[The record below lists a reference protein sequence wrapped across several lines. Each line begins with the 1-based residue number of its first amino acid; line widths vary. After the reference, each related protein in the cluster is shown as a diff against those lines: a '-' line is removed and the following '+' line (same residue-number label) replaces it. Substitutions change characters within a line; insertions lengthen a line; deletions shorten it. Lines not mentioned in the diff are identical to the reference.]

1 MTRSSRSAEPGRL
14 SRERIVRAA
23 VDLAEAEG
31 FDSLSMRRLAE
42 ELGAAPMALYRHVA
56 NKDDL
61 LDGMIDVVFGELDFP
76 ADGAWRVALR
86 ERAAG
91 MRLALLRH
99 PWAVGRMEA
108 GTPGAQSFRHHNAT
122 MACLR
127 ERAGLPFATAV
138 HAYSL
143 MDSYVYG
150 FALQET
156 TLPFR
161 DPEGAVK
168 EGARRQRVAER
179 TMTPEAFAEAYPFLV
194 DIAKRLAEAP
204 YDYDA
209 EFAFGLELILDGIER
224 LRRKKPPPR

>member
-1 MTRSSRSAEPGRL
+1 MARSSRSAEPARLGRD
-14 SRERIVRAA
+14 RIVRAA
-23 VDLAEAEG
+23 VELADAEG
-31 FDSLSMRRLAE
+31 FDGLSMRRLAE

-61 LDGMIDVVFGELDFP
+61 LDGMIDVVFGELGVP
-76 ADGAWRVALR
+76 ATGSWRAAMR
-86 ERAAG
+86 ERNAE
-91 MRLALLRH
+91 MRQALLRH
-99 PWAVGRMEA
+99 PWAVGRMEG
-108 GTPGAQSFRHHNAT
+108 GTPGPESFRHHNAT

-138 HAYSL
+138 HAYSV

-161 DPEGAVK
+161 DSDEAVA
-168 EGARRQRVAER
+168 EGARRQRAAESV
-179 TMTPEAFAEAYPFLV
+179 MTPEQFAAAYPFLV
-194 DIAKRLAEAP
+194 DIAKRLAESP

-209 EFAFGLELILDGIER
+209 EFSFGLELILDGIER
-224 LRRKKPPPR
+224 LRRAKTR